1 MKVPCTRPDDF
12 FAEMLRTDKIMFKVK
27 EKITEE
33 QRRLSVV
40 QERKRR
46 QANKKFSKQTHV
58 ERVKAR
64 ALDKAKTMQNIKDWR
79 KDGKK
84 RDRDEELE
92 NILDGKGF
100 EKKQRIDEGGGMP
113 RKEKKEDS
121 RASTRSSRAKRAA

>member
-1 MKVPCTRPDDF
+1 M
-12 FAEMLRTDKIMFKVK
+12 
-27 EKITEE
+27 
-33 QRRLSVV
+33 
-40 QERKRR
+40 R
-46 QANKKFSKQTHV
+46 QANKKFQKKTHV
-58 ERVKAR
+58 ERVKNR
-64 ALDKAKTMQNIKDWR
+64 ALEKNKTLQNIRDWR

-121 RASTRSSRAKRAA
+121 RASTRSSRAKRAANDKKFGFGGKKRHAKSNTRESTH